1 MARLSPFAMV
11 HSLDQW
17 RRVSFENAAL
27 QQIGDRLAQVQLA
40 WMLDERVDND
50 SEFMPQP
57 AGMAFDPWCRL
68 YRALPES
75 GQIERS
81 LWAADSVSESE
92 PVPLFAP
99 ETSQMGDF
107 TAVDNNQSESGPLQN
122 PVDVTVDNQ
131 GRLFIA
137 ETDRKRILIY
147 DLVENKL
154 LHQFNF
160 KQAPLKLTGDGERV
174 WVLLA
179 GENPGLA
186 ILEGRADP
194 RFETLPATLFQPT
207 SIVVLQGQIYLLDKA
222 GTADALIIP
231 LANPENAINVAFA
244 HDMVLVEDNILVVAR
259 RSAEDFLRFEIN
271 RDAQSELPH
280 LKARHYDGRGIV
292 VTPDGHVAYWSQR
305 GLRRATLARV
315 RYRTHGSLTSFQLD
329 SGEFQTQWG
338 RLFIDAC
345 IPRGSRVTVRCLC
358 LDEVPKTAAPMPRK
372 PPANVLGMTI
382 DRPDLSPMPPEVL
395 LDNLGAAQAFYR
407 RHNGREIPWQEC
419 TDDSSFQTYEA
430 PVIAPAGR
438 YLWLLIEMH
447 GTARLTPKIKSLRAE
462 YPSHDLLRRLPQLY
476 SRETAIAD
484 FLRRYLAIPEGELR
498 DLDLRSS
505 YRHLLLDPRAAPA
518 KLLPWLGGFMGMTV
532 DRRWSERAQRELIE
546 NAVWLFRFRGTV
558 LGLKRFVEIY
568 LDSSITIIEHFKV
581 RGLGGALLGE
591 EDALSSNS
599 VLGAGFRI
607 GGKLGSEE
615 IESIN
620 DVSIR
625 DSIATHA
632 HRFSLIIAASL
643 SDEQQAV
650 VEHLLETHRPAHTV
664 YDICT
669 VDNGMHVGLGLHAGL
684 TSIVGKTSGFG
695 QLQLGASIL
704 GHTDTVGIAKM
715 GTSVGNSRLGDDSR
729 AG

>member
-1 MARLSPFAMV
+1 MAQLAPFAMV

-17 RRVSFENAAL
+17 RRVSYENAAL
-27 QQIGDRLAQVQLA
+27 QQIDDDLGQAQLA

-50 SEFMPQP
+50 SDFIAEP

-81 LWAADSVSESE
+81 LWAADSLSDAE

-99 ETSQMGDF
+99 EISQLGDF
-107 TAVDNNQSESGPLQN
+107 TPIDSNLPETGPLQN

-137 ETDRKRILIY
+137 ETGRKRILIY

-154 LHQFNF
+154 LRRVDFQ
-160 KQAPLKLTGDGERV
+160 QMPIKLAGDGGRV

-179 GENPGLA
+179 GVTPRLA
-186 ILEGRADP
+186 LLEGRAEP
-194 RFETLPATLFQPT
+194 RFETLPTTLLQPA
-207 SIVVLQGQIYLLDKA
+207 SIAVLQGQVYLLDKA

-244 HDMVLVEDNILVVAR
+244 HDMVFVDNNILVVAR

-271 RDAQSELPH
+271 QDAQSELPH

-292 VTPDGHVAYWSQR
+292 VTPDGHVAYWSQS

-315 RYRTHGSLTSFQLD
+315 RYRTLGSLTSFQLD

-345 IPRGSRVTVRCLC
+345 IPRGTRVTVCCLC
-358 LDEVPKTAAPMPRK
+358 LDEVPETAAALPRT
-372 PPANVLGMTI
+372 PPDNVLGMSI
-382 DRPDLSPMPPEVL
+382 NQPHLSPMPPKVL
-395 LDNLGAAQAFYR
+395 LDNLGAAQTFYR

-419 TDDSSFQTYEA
+419 ADDSSFQTYEA

-438 YLWLLIEMH
+438 YLWLLVEMH

-498 DLDLRSS
+498 DLDLRAS

-518 KLLPWLGGFMGMTV
+518 ELLPWLGGFMGMSV
-532 DRRWSERAQRELIE
+532 DKRWSERAKRELIE

-558 LGLKRFVEIY
+558 MGLKRFIEIY

-607 GGKLGSEE
+607 GGKLGSKET
-615 IESIN
+615 ESIN

-643 SDEQQAV
+643 DDEQQAV
-650 VEHLLETHRPAHTV
+650 VEHLLETHRPAHTL

-669 VDNGMHVGLGLHAGL
+669 VDSGMHVGLGLHAGL
-684 TSIVGKTSGFG
+684 SSIVGKTSGFG

-704 GHTDTVGIAKM
+704 GHTDIVGIPKM
-715 GTSVGNSRLGDDSR
+715 GTSVGNSRLGGDSR

>member
-1 MARLSPFAMV
+1 VAQLPAFAMV

-17 RRVSFENAAL
+17 RRVSYQNASL
-27 QQIGDRLAQVQLA
+27 QQIDDDLGQAQLA
-40 WMLDERVDND
+40 WLMDERVDND
-50 SEFMPQP
+50 SASGAHP

-81 LWAADSVSESE
+81 LWAADNLGDAE
-92 PVPLFAP
+92 PVALFTP
-99 ETSQMGDF
+99 EVSQLGDF
-107 TAVDNNQSESGPLQN
+107 TPIDSNQPETGPLQN
-122 PVDVTVDNQ
+122 PVDVSVDSQ

-137 ETDRKRILIY
+137 EAGRNRVLIY

-154 LHQFNF
+154 LRRVDFMRT
-160 KQAPLKLTGDGERV
+160 PIKLATDGEKV
-174 WVLLA
+174 WVLLT
-179 GENPGLA
+179 GETPALA

-194 RFETLPATLFQPT
+194 RFETLPDSLLQPA
-207 SIVVLQGQIYLLDKA
+207 SIAVLQGQVYLLDKA
-222 GTADALIIP
+222 GTVDALIMP

-244 HDMVLVEDNILVVAR
+244 NDIVFVEGNILIVAR
-259 RSAEDFLRFEIN
+259 RVAEDFLRFEIN

-315 RYRTHGSLTSFQLD
+315 RYRTQGTLTSFQLD

-345 IPRGSRVTVRCLC
+345 IPRGTRVTVRCLC
-358 LDEVPKTAAPMPRK
+358 LDEVPETTTPLVRT
-372 PPANVLGMTI
+372 PPDNTLGLTI

-395 LDNLGAAQAFYR
+395 LDNLGISQTFYR

-419 TDDSSFQTYEA
+419 ADDSSFQTYEA

-438 YLWLLIEMH
+438 YLWLQVEMH

-462 YPSHDLLRRLPQLY
+462 HHSHDLLRRLPQLY
-476 SRETAIAD
+476 SRDTAVAD

-498 DLDLRSS
+498 ELDLRASH
-505 YRHLLLDPRAAPA
+505 RHLLLDPRATPA
-518 KLLPWLGGFMGMTV
+518 ELLPWLGDFMGMTV
-532 DRRWSERAQRELIE
+532 DKRWPERAKRKLIE
-546 NAVWLFRFRGTV
+546 NAIWLFRFRGTV
-558 LGLKRFVEIY
+558 MGLKRFIEIY
-568 LDSSITIIEHFKV
+568 LDSRITIIEHFKV

-591 EDALSSNS
+591 EDALASSS

-625 DSIATHA
+625 DSISTHA

-643 SDEQQAV
+643 SDEQQSV
-650 VEHLLETHRPAHTV
+650 VEHLLETHRPAHTL
-664 YDICT
+664 YDICS
-669 VDNGMHVGLGLHAGL
+669 VDSGMHVGLGLHAGL
-684 TSIVGKTSGFG
+684 TSIIGKTSGFG

-704 GHTDTVGIAKM
+704 GHSDVVGIPKM
-715 GTSVGNSRLGDDSR
+715 GTSVGNSRLGGDSR

>member
-1 MARLSPFAMV
+1 MARLAPFAMV

-27 QQIGDRLAQVQLA
+27 QQIDDKLAQVQLA

-50 SEFMPQP
+50 NEFVPQP

-99 ETSQMGDF
+99 ETSQLGDF
-107 TAVDNNQSESGPLQN
+107 TALDSSQSESGPLQN
-122 PVDVTVDNQ
+122 PVDVAVDNQ

-137 ETDRKRILIY
+137 EAGRKRVLIY

-154 LHQFNF
+154 LHRVNF
-160 KQAPLKLTGDGERV
+160 KQAPVKLTSDGERV

-194 RFETLPATLFQPT
+194 SFKTLPATLFQPT
-207 SIVVLQGQIYLLDKA
+207 AIAVLQGQVYLLDKA

-244 HDMVLVEDNILVVAR
+244 HDMVFVEGNILVVAR

-271 RDAQSELPH
+271 QDAQSELPH
-280 LKARHYDGRGIV
+280 LKARHYDGHGIV
-292 VTPDGHVAYWSQR
+292 VTPDGHVAYWSQW

-315 RYRTHGSLTSFQLD
+315 RYQTHGSLTSFQLD

-345 IPRGSRVTVRCLC
+345 IPRGTRVTVSFLC
-358 LDEVPKTAAPMPRK
+358 LDEVPETAAALPRK

-382 DRPDLSPMPPEVL
+382 DRPDLSPMPPAVL
-395 LDNLGAAQAFYR
+395 LDSLGAAQTFYR

-419 TDDSSFQTYEA
+419 ADDNGFQTYEA

-498 DLDLRSS
+498 DLDLRAS
-505 YRHLLLDPRAAPA
+505 YRHLLLDPRATPA
-518 KLLPWLGGFMGMTV
+518 ELLPWLGGFMGMTV
-532 DRRWSERAQRELIE
+532 DKRWSERAKRELIE
-546 NAVWLFRFRGTV
+546 NAIWLFRFRGTV
-558 LGLKRFVEIY
+558 MGLKRFIEIY

-581 RGLGGALLGE
+581 RGLGGALLGK
-591 EDALSSNS
+591 EDVLTSNS

-607 GGKLGSEE
+607 GGKLGIEE
-615 IESIN
+615 TESIN

-632 HRFSLIIAASL
+632 HRFSLIVAASL

-669 VDNGMHVGLGLHAGL
+669 VENGMHVGLGLHTGL

-715 GTSVGNSRLGDDSR
+715 GTSVGNSHLGNDSR